1 MARTALWF
9 VLILGVLLSIC
20 VARGETTNGI
30 PFTPEGIRSIPGKDV
45 CDFSGQFPEQFG
57 VYLDSR
63 KGNAVHYQ
71 QRDGVVAVFL
81 LSKPTGRCG
90 VVDAVL
96 DLTPL
101 VRKGE
106 NVEFK
111 CYTTRE
117 GGTVPGKMGHVI
129 GLADNKNGLRRFV
142 RARLAWRV
150 STQERQFQELKGQ
163 SVTCDT
169 SGYTD

>member
-9 VLILGVLLSIC
+9 VSILGVLLSIC
-20 VARGETTNGI
+20 VARGETTNGF
-30 PFTPEGIRSIPGKDV
+30 PFTPEGIRSITGKDV

-57 VYLDSR
+57 VYLDGR
-63 KGNAVHYQ
+63 KDNAVHYQ
-71 QRDGVVAVFL
+71 QRDGVIAVFL

-111 CYTTRE
+111 CYTARE
-117 GGTVPGKMGHVI
+117 GGTAPGKWGHVI

-150 STQERQFQELKGQ
+150 NTQERQFQELKGQ
-163 SVTCDT
+163 PVTCDT
-169 SGYTD
+169 SGYAD